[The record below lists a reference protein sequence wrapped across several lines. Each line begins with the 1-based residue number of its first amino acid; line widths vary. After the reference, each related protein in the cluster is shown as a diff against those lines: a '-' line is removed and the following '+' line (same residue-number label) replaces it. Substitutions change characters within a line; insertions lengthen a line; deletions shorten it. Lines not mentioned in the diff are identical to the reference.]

1 LIRFYF
7 FISSLNTFVGIQVFK
22 VVISFSIIII
32 TEEFMSG
39 HSKWSTIKHKK
50 AALDAKRGKVFTK
63 VIKELMVAAKSGG
76 SDPDSNPRLRQA
88 ISTAKACNMPGDTM
102 KRAIQ
107 KGAGELEGVN
117 YEETSYEGY
126 GPGGVAIM
134 MDIMTDN
141 KNRTVAEIRHL
152 MSKYQG
158 NLGENGSVSW
168 MFEKLGQ
175 ITLSGNSNEEE
186 AFNDALELGANDF
199 NALDSTFLISSSPN
213 ETVNIAEAM
222 EKKGYEVI
230 SSGVEMVPKN
240 MTKVSGD
247 QLKTLL
253 SLLNLL
259 EEHDDIQNIYS
270 NVEFDESDL

>member
-1 LIRFYF
+1 
-7 FISSLNTFVGIQVFK
+7 
-22 VVISFSIIII
+22 
-32 TEEFMSG
+32 MSG

-76 SDPDSNPRLRQA
+76 SDSDSNPRLRQA
-88 ISTAKACNMPGDTM
+88 ISTAKASNMPGDTM

-117 YEETSYEGY
+117 YEEISYEGY

-222 EKKGYEVI
+222 GKKGYEVI

-259 EEHDDIQNIYS
+259 KNMMIFKILMNKIR
-270 NVEFDESDL
+270 

>member
-1 LIRFYF
+1 
-7 FISSLNTFVGIQVFK
+7 
-22 VVISFSIIII
+22 
-32 TEEFMSG
+32 MSG

-102 KRAIQ
+102 TRAIQ

-117 YEETSYEGY
+117 YEEISYEGY

-186 AFNDALELGANDF
+186 AFNEALELGANDF
-199 NALDSTFLISSSPN
+199 NALESTFLISSSPN

-222 EKKGYEVI
+222 DEKGYEVI

>member
-1 LIRFYF
+1 
-7 FISSLNTFVGIQVFK
+7 
-22 VVISFSIIII
+22 
-32 TEEFMSG
+32 MSG

-88 ISTAKACNMPGDTM
+88 ISTAKASNMPNDTM
-102 KRAIQ
+102 SRAIQ

-117 YEETSYEGY
+117 YEEISYEGY
-126 GPGGVAIM
+126 GPGGVAIIM
-134 MDIMTDN
+134 EIMTDN

-152 MSKYQG
+152 MSKYGG

-175 ITLSGNSNEEE
+175 ITLSKNSDEEK
-186 AFNDALELGANDF
+186 AFDHALEFGADDF
-199 NALDSTFLISSSPN
+199 NALENTFLITAAPS
-213 ETVNIAEAM
+213 ETVNVAEAM
-222 EKKGYEVI
+222 TEKGYEVI
-230 SSGVEMVPKN
+230 SSEVELVPKN
-240 MTKVSGD
+240 MMKISGD
-247 QLKTLL
+247 QLKKLVLLL
-253 SLLNLL
+253 SLL

-270 NVEFDESDL
+270 NVEFEETDL